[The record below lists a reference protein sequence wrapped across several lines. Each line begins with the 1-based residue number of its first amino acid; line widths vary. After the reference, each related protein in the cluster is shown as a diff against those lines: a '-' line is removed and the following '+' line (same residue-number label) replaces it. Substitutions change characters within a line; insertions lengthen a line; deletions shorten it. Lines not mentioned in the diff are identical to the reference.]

1 VEHSEIQAMT
11 ANARNFIN
19 FYDYKPKPNWRNEG
33 LLYDKSKDSE
43 AMQQLLVIIQSDD
56 FEIVRDRGTVSII
69 LEQLTLTYQKLN
81 RFKQAIL

>member
-1 VEHSEIQAMT
+1 
-11 ANARNFIN
+11 
-19 FYDYKPKPNWRNEG
+19 
-33 LLYDKSKDSE
+33 
-43 AMQQLLVIIQSDD
+43 MQQLLVILQSDD